1 MCITACLWCVCAS
14 LHVYGVCVHHCMSMV
29 CVWVCV
35 CSIINLLH
43 VQNNNS
49 VREFMAFTSELLV
62 ERTQAGQRQAVKE
75 QGSE

>member
-1 MCITACLWCVCAS
+1 
-14 LHVYGVCVHHCMSMV
+14 MSMV